1 MLLCRVTLGKMQHGE
16 PVEAKQQMVRRY
28 DSLVFCERRIYVIFD
43 NFRAYPEY
51 LITYKKTKGGFPKHW
66 KWLYNFSMFPIEWKK
81 QENINSDAKFEWM
94 KKKRCIID

>member
-16 PVEAKQQMVRRY
+16 PEAKQQMVRRY

-51 LITYKKTKGGFPKHW
+51 LITYKKTKGGFPKH
-66 KWLYNFSMFPIEWKK
+66 
-81 QENINSDAKFEWM
+81 
-94 KKKRCIID
+94 